1 MEKRGMTG
9 IEILIAF
16 IIGALI
22 IYVAYTLIFKGLGG
36 IESVYPAMNDAQAGV
51 CQTSLKLSYQIRG
64 KEVPK
69 EYDLDND
76 GIYLF
81 CDSCE
86 CITSNCKNDIS
97 NDKDKD
103 GYYFECDLKDD
114 DSKSG
119 PSNLCKEQYK
129 TLKRCC
135 YSSGGNTKDLCAEQ
149 LPS

>member
-1 MEKRGMTG
+1 MNKKGVSG

-16 IIGALI
+16 VIGALI
-22 IYVAYTLIFKGLGG
+22 IYVGYTLIFKGDTAVK
-36 IESVYPAMNDAQAGV
+36 SVFPAMSTAQAGV
-51 CQTSLKLSYQIRG
+51 CQSSLKLSYQIRG

-69 EYDLDND
+69 EYDLDKD

-103 GYYFECDLKDD
+103 GY
-114 DSKSG
+114 
-119 PSNLCKEQYK
+119 
-129 TLKRCC
+129 
-135 YSSGGNTKDLCAEQ
+135 
-149 LPS
+149 

>member
-1 MEKRGMTG
+1 MTG

-51 CQTSLKLSYQIRG
+51 CQTSLKLSYQIGG

-69 EYDLDND
+69 EYDLDKD
-76 GIYLF
+76 GISLF

-86 CITSNCKNDIS
+86 CPPDNGNCKNDIS

-103 GYYFECDLKDD
+103 GYYLGCDLKDD

-119 PSNLCKEQYK
+119 PSNPCKDQYK

-135 YSSGGNTKDLCAEQ
+135 FSGSGKDLCAEQ

>member
-36 IESVYPAMNDAQAGV
+36 IESVYPAMNVAQAGV

-64 KEVPK
+64 KEVQK
-69 EYDLDND
+69 EDDL
-76 GIYLF
+76 
-81 CDSCE
+81 
-86 CITSNCKNDIS
+86 
-97 NDKDKD
+97 DKD
-103 GYYFECDLKDD
+103 GYYFGCDLKDD

-135 YSSGGNTKDLCAEQ
+135 FGGSSVDGKDLCAEQ